1 MVWWTVHVN
10 HAKPAKVPA
19 GGFPVPTPPPAP
31 PSPPPMYLSRN
42 YTWGKPARPQSAA
55 PAEGTPQPAAPVAE
69 PAKPA
74 TPAHPVSPPTSRPTT
89 RSSANQ
95 NSAPRSELRSPPTPG
110 RTNENSRLGPPLRRS
125 ERLKT
130 AAQHINRPTQATP
143 AHSSHT
149 LNMARTYPYSLSY
162 DTCLGPTEDP
172 FSFSSVY
179 IEELYSG
186 QRTYVKHV
194 QQLVDLLPR
203 ILDLSSRYTLRVH
216 VTPPGHQ
223 RMRDSLRVVLWWF
236 LSRDGDF
243 RRAADGLHY
252 YLARQ
257 GRRVVL
263 RGGNVTSPLHES
275 RLLWIHDPHRSQ
287 PSRVPTSHPPA
298 SQKDNPV
305 PRINNSVPRTN
316 STAPRSEQKVPKDS
330 ENAPRN
336 NPIGQSSDVRMRA
349 PLENISS
356 SVWHNSAISLRANNC
371 PPVPRNNVTDRQTSS
386 QEAVPPPPK
395 RKRNR
400 VQRRERR
407 ARERAERAEIKE
419 AFIHDAQWATQS
431 SGAPSSTIVPDR
443 LTPLGLPHSDPISA
457 MRPAVYPPVT
467 LEGRPSAN
475 ENSSFQFDQE
485 LGESAGLLPG
495 LYKPAVPD
503 PQHDT
508 WISSFRARSS
518 EERPPS
524 PTRTSRAC
532 SSGSRPRTGIVY
544 PLQPRQSR
552 PDVCITVEASL
563 PEPAALH
570 RPEPRPTREAPTG
583 LSRSHRR
590 LGRKRRRNRSSAI
603 YRPAKRSPPRGRWC
617 DI

>member
-1 MVWWTVHVN
+1 MFQIVDRRGNKVNRCTYEFMKRKDMSRKMKDGKHGEIAKLILLYTECPEVLKRSNSEISLFVH
-10 HAKPAKVPA
+10 
-19 GGFPVPTPPPAP
+19 
-31 PSPPPMYLSRN
+31 
-42 YTWGKPARPQSAA
+42 
-55 PAEGTPQPAAPVAE
+55 
-69 PAKPA
+69 
-74 TPAHPVSPPTSRPTT
+74 
-89 RSSANQ
+89 
-95 NSAPRSELRSPPTPG
+95 
-110 RTNENSRLGPPLRRS
+110 
-125 ERLKT
+125 
-130 AAQHINRPTQATP
+130 
-143 AHSSHT
+143 
-149 LNMARTYPYSLSY
+149 
-162 DTCLGPTEDP
+162 
-172 FSFSSVY
+172 
-179 IEELYSG
+179 
-186 QRTYVKHV
+186 
-194 QQLVDLLPR
+194 
-203 ILDLSSRYTLRVH
+203 
-216 VTPPGHQ
+216 
-223 RMRDSLRVVLWWF
+223 
-236 LSRDGDF
+236 
-243 RRAADGLHY
+243 
-252 YLARQ
+252 
-257 GRRVVL
+257 
-263 RGGNVTSPLHES
+263 VTSPLHES

-287 PSRVPTSHPPA
+287 PSRVPASHPPA
-298 SQKDNPV
+298 SQKNNPV

-316 STAPRSEQKVPKDS
+316 STAPRSEQKVLKDS
-330 ENAPRN
+330 EIAPRN

-356 SVWHNSAISLRANNC
+356 SAWHNSAISSRANNC

-386 QEAVPPPPK
+386 QEAVQPPPK

-407 ARERAERAEIKE
+407 ARERAEIEE
-419 AFIHDAQWATQS
+419 AFIHDAQWAPQS

-443 LTPLGLPHSDPISA
+443 LTPLGLLHSDPISA

-503 PQHDT
+503 PQHNT
-508 WISSFRARSS
+508 LTSSSRARSS

-552 PDVCITVEASL
+552 PDVCITVEVSL

-570 RPEPRPTREAPTG
+570 RQEPRPTCEAPTS

-603 YRPAKRSPPRGRWC
+603 YRPPNAHLHGGAGVIYKQSMTGINKKINVTGI
-617 DI
+617 DKVKSK